1 MIKETVYKSKR
12 INLIM
17 LVIILAAA
25 VLAGCAEKAPRT
37 QLQLDIT
44 AKAATSL
51 VITQKGGE
59 KLILKDAKITVT
71 KEINGKVVDGLNS
84 VPLYGN
90 NPEVQEQ
97 PAIEILEPGKTIK
110 HNWKESL
117 SLGDI
122 LVVTIKDASGNL
134 IYQGK
139 IKVA

>member
-25 VLAGCAEKAPRT
+25 VLAGCTEKAPQT

-71 KEINGKVVDGLNS
+71 KWLTD
-84 VPLYGN
+84 
-90 NPEVQEQ
+90 
-97 PAIEILEPGKTIK
+97 
-110 HNWKESL
+110 
-117 SLGDI
+117 
-122 LVVTIKDASGNL
+122 
-134 IYQGK
+134 
-139 IKVA
+139 